1 MRLPL
6 HPISPF
12 FVPMTAPEN
21 LMAET
26 WERLCT
32 NPGFSRPGFTCDVLP
47 DGRVILSP
55 TFNYHGWF
63 QARLSVLL
71 TQLAPSGQ
79 PFVELAVL
87 TADGLFEVDVAWT
100 QAVAGLRKQKYASP
114 APEICIEVESE
125 GNTDAE
131 FTRKQTALFNAG
143 CKEFWRVSK
152 SGQVKFFVPEG
163 AVSSSRI
170 VPAFPSAIED

>member
-1 MRLPL
+1 
-6 HPISPF
+6 
-12 FVPMTAPEN
+12 MT
-21 LMAET
+21 ET

-32 NPGFSRPGFTCDVLP
+32 TPGFSHPGFTCDVLP
-47 DGRVILSP
+47 DGRVIMSP

-71 TQLAPSGQ
+71 AQLAPSGQ

-87 TADGLFEVDVAWT
+87 TASGLFEVDVAWT
-100 QAVAGLRKQKYASP
+100 LRFEEIRKQKYTSP

-131 FTRKQTALFNAG
+131 FQRKRTALFAAG
-143 CKEFWRVSK
+143 CKEVWIVSIN
-152 SGQVKFFVPEG
+152 GRLRFFGPG
-163 AVSSSRI
+163 GLIPSSQI
-170 VPAFPSAIED
+170 IPGFPQAIED